1 MNDSPSQQSL
11 LRFRIEGMDC
21 AEEISALLS
30 EVGPVVGDEDKLN
43 FNVFSRTMTVVEP
56 SPSLPANAILQA
68 IERAGLKGQIIPE
81 ATSSTAEDQSLS
93 LQTSRLALTIVSGA
107 ATATAWLLGRLVDD
121 ALLPAGVGYG
131 SKVLFLVAIGA
142 SLWSVFPKAIA
153 AMRRIQPDMNALM
166 VIAVGGAIAIGEW
179 LEGAT
184 VAFLFSL
191 SLLLESW
198 SVNRARRAVAALM
211 DLSPPVV
218 RMIGPDGAAAEIPL
232 NELAVGERFLVKPGE
247 RIPLDGQIVEGISD
261 VNQAPITG
269 ESVPVAKS
277 PGSSVY
283 GGTINGDA
291 PLLVQSTKKA
301 SETTLAKIIKMVG
314 EAQAKRGPTEQW
326 VQRFARVYT
335 PAIIIVAMLVF
346 LIPPLL
352 LGGEWM
358 DWLYRSLVLLVI
370 ACPCALVISTPVSIV
385 AGLASAARGG
395 VLIKGGEFLEAP
407 ASLKAIAFDK
417 TGTLTAGRLRVVEVT
432 PLNGHSEDELLQRAT
447 SLEQLS
453 EHPIAQAVLTYAG
466 ERQVSATRV
475 DNFKIIQ
482 GKGASGVIDGR
493 EFWLGSHR
501 YLEERQ
507 QETPEI
513 HERIEAMAKS
523 GRTIIVVGNDKHVCG
538 LIALA
543 DTLREGVRG
552 ILEDLRTLGVAH
564 LIMLT
569 GDNLP
574 TAQAIGAQA
583 GIDEIQAELLPADK
597 VTAIESLV
605 GEYKRVAML
614 GDGVNDAPA
623 LALATIG
630 IAMGSM
636 GSDAAIETAD
646 IALMADDL
654 SRLPWL
660 IRHSRRTLSI
670 IRQNIVFSLM
680 VKFLFFVLTM
690 ADYSS
695 LWGAIAADTGASLL
709 VVLNG
714 MRLLHGASP
723 GGPTE
728 TK

>member
-1 MNDSPSQQSL
+1 MNDAASYQPPLS
-11 LRFRIEGMDC
+11 FRIDGLDC
-21 AEEISALLS
+21 AEEITTLLS
-30 EVGPVVGDEDKLN
+30 EIGPLVGDEDKID
-43 FNVFSRTMTVVEP
+43 FNVFSQTMTVFDP
-56 SPSLPANAILQA
+56 PPALSVDAILQA
-68 IERAGLKGQIIPE
+68 IERTGLKGRVIEEE
-81 ATSSTAEDQSLS
+81 ALGTRSDQSLS
-93 LQTSRLALTIVSGA
+93 LQRSRLVLTIVSGL
-107 ATATAWLLGRLVDD
+107 ATGLAWFIESLFEGEHSSLVASYAPKLLYLT
-121 ALLPAGVGYG
+121 
-131 SKVLFLVAIGA
+131 AIGA
-142 SLWSVFPKAIA
+142 SLWSVVPKAISA
-153 AMRRIQPDMNALM
+153 LRRLQPDMNALM
-166 VIAVGGAIAIGEW
+166 AIAVCGAIAINEW
-179 LEGAT
+179 LEAAT

-218 RMIGPDGAAAEIPL
+218 RMVGPDGANSEIPVS
-232 NELAVGERFLVKPGE
+232 ELAVGEHFLVKPGE
-247 RIPLDGQIVEGISD
+247 RIPLDGTIVEGSSD

-269 ESVPVAKS
+269 ESIPVSKS
-277 PGSSVY
+277 PGAAVY

-291 PLLVQSTKKA
+291 PLLIQSTKKA
-301 SETTLAKIIKMVG
+301 ADTTLAKIIKMVG

-326 VQRFARVYT
+326 VQRFARIYT
-335 PAIIIVAMLVF
+335 PAIIVVALLVF
-346 LIPPLL
+346 LVPPLV

-407 ASLKAIAFDK
+407 ATLRAIAFDK
-417 TGTLTAGRLRVVEVT
+417 TGTLTAGRLRVVEVA
-432 PLNGHSEDELLQRAT
+432 PLNGHSEEELLQRAAA
-447 SLEQLS
+447 LEQLS

-466 ERQVSATRV
+466 ERQISANQA
-475 DNFKIIQ
+475 DDFKIIQ
-482 GKGASGVIDGR
+482 GKGASGVINGR

-543 DTLREGVRG
+543 DTLREGVQG
-552 ILEDLRTLGVAH
+552 ILDDLRTLGVAH

-597 VTAIESLV
+597 VTAIESLM

-646 IALMADDL
+646 VALMADDL

-670 IRQNIVFSLM
+670 IRQNIVFSLA

-714 MRLLHGASP
+714 MRLLHGAPP
-723 GGPTE
+723 GGSTE